1 MNRGTPLMAVGLALI
16 AAALCLTGYNLAEE
30 SAAERNAD
38 RVVTQMR
45 EILPEASGTAE
56 EDNRAETPPSDP
68 GPLYQSYPE
77 VEMPAVEVEGELY
90 IGILQIPALQLEL
103 PVMREW
109 SYPKLK
115 TAPCRF
121 TGSAYTDD
129 LVLMAH
135 NYERHFGRLK
145 DLGVGDAVRFTDMDQ
160 NVFSYRVEAVEL
172 LQAEDVENM
181 TAGEWPLTL
190 FTCTVGGA
198 YRVTVRCERIANE
211 WD

>member
-1 MNRGTPLMAVGLALI
+1 M
-16 AAALCLTGYNLAEE
+16 
-30 SAAERNAD
+30 
-38 RVVTQMR
+38 
-45 EILPEASGTAE
+45 
-56 EDNRAETPPSDP
+56 
-68 GPLYQSYPE
+68 
-77 VEMPAVEVEGELY
+77 
-90 IGILQIPALQLEL
+90 
-103 PVMREW
+103 
-109 SYPKLK
+109 K